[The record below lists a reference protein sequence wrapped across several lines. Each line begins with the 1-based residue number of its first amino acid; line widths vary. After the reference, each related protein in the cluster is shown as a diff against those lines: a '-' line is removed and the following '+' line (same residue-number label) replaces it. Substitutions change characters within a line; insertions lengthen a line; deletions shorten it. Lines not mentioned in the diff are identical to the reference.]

1 MESMF
6 SSIPSV
12 DKLRITRVP
21 AENADDVESKNVK
34 IPGVQV
40 LSKSSKNDNLKNYER
55 HRRNLYNA
63 NEVACTLSH
72 LKAIN
77 LAYQSGDET
86 ALILEDDVIVSEK
99 FAQYWDDYSAS
110 APKDW
115 EVLQFYVNNEY
126 IQTHLSNIA
135 DGWVRWFPDHWGTTA
150 YIINRQGMEAILNKA
165 VDNELME
172 KGDIRFL
179 KSGMI
184 LADELIYYHA
194 VTYTATYPLMKI
206 QPSNS
211 LVQLESRKQDVQ
223 KMSRVSEW
231 KNKFYHCIHVVV
243 DRQLTLEQHV
253 KYISDLFDWVN
264 RKTPIPPIA
273 PFSPITEFNQSTPI
287 SSLPSEKQFLV
298 ITYALI
304 KSEEAAKAQLETLR
318 RNVDALSSV
327 RIANCDGIDW
337 SVSIVVTSELLA
349 RVVKDMSQN
358 VYKFDPSVKFKF
370 VVDPTGGE

>member
-21 AENADDVESKNVK
+21 AENADDVESKNIT

-40 LSKSSKNDNLKNYER
+40 LSKSSKNDNLKNFAR
-55 HRRNLYNA
+55 FTKGLYND

-115 EVLQFYVNNEY
+115 EVLQFYVNNKY
-126 IQTHLSNIA
+126 IQAHLSNIA

>member
-206 QPSNS
+206 QSSNS
-211 LVQLESRKQDVQ
+211 LVQLESRKQDD
-223 KMSRVSEW
+223 
-231 KNKFYHCIHVVV
+231 KNMN
-243 DRQLTLEQHV
+243 RHV
-253 KYISDLFDWVN
+253 KYISDLFDSAN
-264 RKTPIPPIA
+264 RENPIPPIA

-370 VVDPTGGE
+370 VVDPTGGERASEANCYIRRQYPLLN